1 MSGNRVNLL
10 TPVGRLV
17 MGSLYKPSTKDAD
30 GNPLQFKSGANAGQP
45 RSNYFLALAIP
56 KVAGQH
62 WSATEWGSLIYDTG
76 KAAFPQ
82 AHAAP
87 TFAWKVTD
95 GDDTTPNTRGK
106 RACDTEGFP
115 GNWILRFSGSFA
127 PKVYREENGAY
138 VQVTEEGYI
147 KPGYYVQ
154 ISGTVSGNG
163 SQQRPGL
170 YLNHSM
176 VAFTAYGQE
185 IHFGP
190 DANSVGFGQAP
201 LPAGASASPL
211 ASTVPFPASSGVSTA
226 AGIPPAPAAATQAA
240 SNIPPAPPAPP
251 ASGPKMT
258 AKAAG
263 SSYQAF
269 KTAGWTDEALL
280 SQGYMTA

>member
-1 MSGNRVNLL
+1 
-10 TPVGRLV
+10 

-30 GNPLQFKSGANAGQP
+30 GNALQFKSGANVGQP
-45 RSNYFLALAIP
+45 RVNYFLALAIP
-56 KVAGQH
+56 KGPEGH
-62 WSATEWGSLIYDTG
+62 WSRTEWGQLIYQTG
-76 KAAFPQ
+76 LAAFPQ
-82 AHAAP
+82 AHLSP

-95 GDDTTPNTRGK
+95 GDDATPNIKGK
-106 RACDTEGFP
+106 RACNTEGFP

-127 PKVYREENGAY
+127 PKVYREESGAY
-138 VQVTEEGYI
+138 VQVTEENYI

-154 ISGTVSGNG
+154 ISCTVSGNS

-176 VAFTAYGQE
+176 VAFAGFGQE

-201 LPAGASASPL
+201 LPAGAMSTPVASSVPL
-211 ASTVPFPASSGVSTA
+211 PSVPVHPQYGQTVVPKPSFLTVPQVASVSVHTA
-226 AGIPPAPAAATQAA
+226 AFPPPPAPASVSATMI
-240 SNIPPAPPAPP
+240 SP
-251 ASGPKMT
+251 SRTMT

-269 KTAGWTDEALL
+269 KTAGWTDEALIA
-280 SQGYMTA
+280 QGYLA

>member
-1 MSGNRVNLL
+1 MSNRVNIL

-30 GNPLQFKSGANAGQP
+30 GNPLVYKSGANVGQA

-56 KVAGQH
+56 KTDGNH
-62 WSATEWGSLIYDTG
+62 WSTTEWGKLIFETG
-76 KAAFPQ
+76 RVAFPQ
-82 AHAAP
+82 AHVSP

-95 GDDTTPNTRGK
+95 GDDQTPNARGK
-106 RACDTEGFP
+106 RNCDTQGFP

-127 PKVYREENGAY
+127 PKVCREENGAY
-138 VQVTEEGYI
+138 VYTHEEGYI

-154 ISGTVSGNG
+154 IRGTISGNG

-170 YLNHSM
+170 YLNHEM
-176 VAFTAYGQE
+176 VAFSAYGQE

-201 LPAGASASPL
+201 LPAGALAAPVASGVPL
-211 ASTVPFPASSGVSTA
+211 PFQTVP
-226 AGIPPAPAAATQAA
+226 QAA
-240 SNIPPAPPAPP
+240 SVPVVSAAVPAPPAPP
-251 ASGPKMT
+251 YVTPVSPSDRMT

-269 KTAGWTDEALL
+269 VTAGWTDAALIA
-280 SQGYMTA
+280 QGFMTA

>member
-1 MSGNRVNLL
+1 MSNRVNIL

-30 GNPLQFKSGANAGQP
+30 GNPLVYKSGANVGQA
-45 RSNYFLALAIP
+45 RVNYFLALAIP
-56 KVAGQH
+56 KVNGTH
-62 WSATEWGSLIYDTG
+62 WSTTEWGATIYQTG
-76 KAAFPQ
+76 MAAFPQ
-82 AHAAP
+82 AHKSG

-95 GDDTTPNTRGK
+95 GDDQTPNTRGK

-138 VQVTEEGYI
+138 VQVTEENYI
-147 KPGYYVQ
+147 RPGYFVQ

-176 VAFTAYGQE
+176 VAFSGYGQE

-201 LPAGASASPL
+201 LPAGAL
-211 ASTVPFPASSGVSTA
+211 STPAASGVPLPVVAPQIAAIPTA
-226 AGIPPAPAAATQAA
+226 TTQVVPKPAFLNVPP
-240 SNIPPAPPAPP
+240 PPPT
-251 ASGPKMT
+251 MT
-258 AKAAG
+258 AKAQGA
-263 SSYQAF
+263 SYQAYI
-269 KTAGWTDEALL
+269 TAGWTDEKLRAEGL
-280 SQGYMTA
+280 MV

>member
-1 MSGNRVNLL
+1 MANRVNLL

-30 GNPLQFKSGANAGQP
+30 GNPLVYKTGANAGQA
-45 RSNYFLALAIP
+45 RSNYFLALAVP
-56 KVAGQH
+56 KDGRPWQQ
-62 WSATEWGSLIYDTG
+62 TEWGAIIYQTG
-76 KAAFPQ
+76 AAAFPA
-82 AHAAP
+82 AHKSP

-95 GDDTTPNTRGK
+95 GDDATPNTRGK
-106 RACDTEGFP
+106 RAVDTEGFP

-138 VQVTEEGYI
+138 VQVTEENYI
-147 KPGYYVQ
+147 KPGYFVQ
-154 ISGTVSGNG
+154 ISGTVSGND

-201 LPAGASASPL
+201 LPAGALP
-211 ASTVPFPASSGVSTA
+211 TPVASSVPLPVGAQVTPRPSFLQGNDVQLAPVPTPPVSVTTS
-226 AGIPPAPAAATQAA
+226 P
-240 SNIPPAPPAPP
+240 SNR
-251 ASGPKMT
+251 MT
-258 AKAAG
+258 AKAGG
-263 SSYQAF
+263 SSYQTF
-269 KTAGWTDEALL
+269 KTAGWTDEALVA
-280 SQGYMTA
+280 QGYMV